1 MASFLQT
8 EDSKKNILNRLE
20 FVIKTRFEDIKNKLY
35 NSLKNIMNLKDFLHR
50 TNFQKSSFEKRI
62 Y

>member
-35 NSLKNIMNLKDFLHR
+35 NSLKNIMNLNGF
-50 TNFQKSSFEKRI
+50 FA
-62 Y
+62 